1 MNSISPSI
9 RESRVANGLVVILLV
24 LWQLIRLP
32 LLALLV
38 ILEPV
43 VQFVLCGVALLG
55 TLCAFFFKF
64 TSVRAGAHFW
74 LLLAL
79 SLGCLFVLWVYY
91 LAIRLLR
98 A

>member
-1 MNSISPSI
+1 M

-24 LWQLIRLP
+24 PWQLIRLP

-38 ILEPV
+38 ILEPI
-43 VQFVLCGVALLG
+43 VQFVLCALALLG
-55 TLCAFFFKF
+55 TLFAFFFRF

-74 LLLAL
+74 LLLGL
-79 SLGCLFVLWVYY
+79 SVGCLFVLWVYY